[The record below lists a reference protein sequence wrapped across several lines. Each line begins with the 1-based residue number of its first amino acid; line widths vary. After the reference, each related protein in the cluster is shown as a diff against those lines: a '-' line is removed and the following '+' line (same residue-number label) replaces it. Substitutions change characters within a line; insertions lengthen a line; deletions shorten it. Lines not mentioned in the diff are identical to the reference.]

1 MTLDFPPIFLLPAHL
16 QPEQLL
22 ELEEQIPSLTY
33 DIHEAEVILGSVS
46 KPERAR
52 FELRRAKLDTEPVEY
67 RIVDQDG
74 DGDEPS
80 HKRRKLDAEESG
92 KKSPDTEKRNTVK
105 VLRLQWLNDSL
116 EKGQVLPFDRYLVYE
131 GAIREPPKESQ
142 TSPTTQSI
150 SERAAVAS
158 APVSPKSSRQY
169 GPDRHKKLSQP
180 HRPSLLHETTSDHDV
195 RLPPIPEFLHT
206 TYSCQR
212 PTFVNPPNSDFVEE
226 LKKVRTLRL
235 LQGDQIGVRAYS
247 TSIAT
252 LAAYPYTLQNVA
264 EVARLPGC
272 GSKIAVLWEQF
283 KETGTLQEVQE
294 AAQDEKLS
302 VLQVFYDIWGVGDT
316 TAREFYKKGWRD
328 QDDLTE
334 FAWGSLS
341 RVQQIGLK
349 YYDELLLKI
358 PRSEVE
364 AIAATIHSSARD
376 LDPGYQMI
384 IVGGYRRGKDQS
396 GDVDVILSHPS
407 EEKTNML
414 VKKIALRL
422 EKSGHIKWV
431 LSLSTKNSE
440 RGQRPLAWR
449 GEGSRGSG
457 FDTLDKALVVWK
469 DPDNAAAPHR
479 RVDII
484 VSPWRTVGCAVL
496 GWSGGTTFQR
506 DLRRYCKKEK
516 NLKFDSSGIRSRAD
530 GAWID
535 FENGD
540 SETRATDMEE
550 AERRVFQ
557 GLDLEYRPPEERCT
571 G

>member
-52 FELRRAKLDTEPVEY
+52 FELRRAKLDTEPVEH

-74 DGDEPS
+74 DGDESS
-80 HKRRKLDAEESG
+80 HKRRKLDAEKLG
-92 KKSPDTEKRNTVK
+92 KKSPDNEKRNTVK

-116 EKGQVLPFDRYLVYE
+116 EKGQVLPFDGYLVYE

-195 RLPPIPEFLHT
+195 KLPPIPEFLHT

-252 LAAYPYTLQNVA
+252 LAAYPYTLQNA
-264 EVARLPGC
+264 AGMD
-272 GSKIAVLWEQF
+272 EQ
-283 KETGTLQEVQE
+283 TC
-294 AAQDEKLS
+294 
-302 VLQVFYDIWGVGDT
+302 
-316 TAREFYKKGWRD
+316 
-328 QDDLTE
+328 
-334 FAWGSLS
+334 
-341 RVQQIGLK
+341 IG
-349 YYDELLLKI
+349 I
-358 PRSEVE
+358 SF
-364 AIAATIHSSARD
+364 T
-376 LDPGYQMI
+376 
-384 IVGGYRRGKDQS
+384 
-396 GDVDVILSHPS
+396 
-407 EEKTNML
+407 
-414 VKKIALRL
+414 
-422 EKSGHIKWV
+422 
-431 LSLSTKNSE
+431 
-440 RGQRPLAWR
+440 
-449 GEGSRGSG
+449 
-457 FDTLDKALVVWK
+457 
-469 DPDNAAAPHR
+469 
-479 RVDII
+479 
-484 VSPWRTVGCAVL
+484 
-496 GWSGGTTFQR
+496 
-506 DLRRYCKKEK
+506 
-516 NLKFDSSGIRSRAD
+516 
-530 GAWID
+530 
-535 FENGD
+535 
-540 SETRATDMEE
+540 
-550 AERRVFQ
+550 
-557 GLDLEYRPPEERCT
+557 
-571 G
+571 